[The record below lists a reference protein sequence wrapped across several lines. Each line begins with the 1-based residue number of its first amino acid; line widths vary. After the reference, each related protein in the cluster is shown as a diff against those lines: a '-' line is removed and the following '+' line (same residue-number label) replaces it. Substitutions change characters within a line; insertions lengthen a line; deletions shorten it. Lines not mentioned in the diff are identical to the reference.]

1 MSAKQGEYLKGIIGA
16 GEGEG
21 AHEEGMQPILDRPRR
36 PNAILTRTNT
46 IERLASGELR
56 QVTEMRLDPARCR
69 IWKGNA
75 RRYEM
80 LNEVACSDLID
91 SIIADGGQKISA
103 IVRRVQDDPEH
114 EFEVIVGTR
123 RHWTIS
129 WLRKNNYPDMIF
141 IARLENLDDEA
152 AFRLADLENR
162 ARKDVSDL
170 ERAWNYKLALTSYY
184 GGRQKAMAERLKITP
199 GWLSKMLTVADLPS
213 EIIEAF
219 PALDSIALNV
229 GYEIACALGTK
240 RRAEILKIAADIRAE
255 QANLRSTGTTL
266 IEGRKVSAR
275 LLAAPT
281 PKLRQEP
288 LQIKRAGRTITS
300 LISKSRG
307 AMTIRIHNP
316 ADLNNADIGEA
327 VAQLVKTVLGR

>member
-21 AHEEGMQPILDRPRR
+21 THENGMQPILERPRR

-80 LNEVACSDLID
+80 LNEVSCSDLID
-91 SIIADGGQKISA
+91 SIISDGGQKIPA
-103 IVRRVQDDPEH
+103 IVRRVQDNPEH

-123 RHWTIS
+123 RHWTIT
-129 WLRKNNYPDMIF
+129 WLRKNNYPEMIF

-170 ERAWNYKLALTSYY
+170 ERAWNYKLALTTYY
-184 GGRQKAMAERLKITP
+184 GGRQKSMAERLKITP

-219 PALDSIALNV
+219 PTLDSIALNV

-240 RRAEILKIAADIRAE
+240 RRVEILKIAADIRTE
-255 QANLRSTGTTL
+255 QVNLRSKGTTL
-266 IEGRKVSAR
+266 IDGRKVSAR
-275 LLAAPT
+275 LLAVPS

-288 LQIKRAGRTITS
+288 LQIKRGGRTITS

-307 AMTIRIHNP
+307 AITIRVHNP

-327 VAQLVKTVLGR
+327 VAQLVKTALGR